1 MEIHEDSPPYWKQ
14 KVNGVDSGDDEAGE
28 EAKVI
33 QEVLLTCHQQVSSLL
48 GTPVGLIGESG

>member
-1 MEIHEDSPPYWKQ
+1 M
-14 KVNGVDSGDDEAGE
+14 DSGDDEAGE